1 MRRVDIRE
9 LAPWLEW
16 RFDPAGGP
24 GGQHVNKV
32 STRATL
38 LFDFQNCP
46 LFTAEQRDRVAR
58 RCASCRT
65 RDGRLRVVARQQR
78 SQAANRAVAE
88 ERLLDLLEEALR
100 VRTPRRP
107 TRPTAASRRRRV
119 REKQQRGDVKRGRQA
134 RPSRDD

>member
-1 MRRVDIRE
+1 MRRLNIGE
-9 LAPWLEW
+9 LTPWLEW

-46 LFTAEQRDRVAR
+46 LFTAEQRDRIAR
-58 RCASCRT
+58 RCASRRT
-65 RDGRLRVVARQQR
+65 RDGRLRVVAQQWR
-78 SQAANRAVAE
+78 SQSANRAVAE
-88 ERLLDLLEEALR
+88 ERLVALLADALR
-100 VRTPRRP
+100 VRPPRRP
-107 TRPTAASRRRRV
+107 TRPTAGSQRKRLQAKKR
-119 REKQQRGDVKRGRQA
+119 RGDVKRDRRA

>member
-9 LAPWLEW
+9 LTPWLEW

-46 LFTAEQRDRVAR
+46 LFTAEQRDRVAH
-58 RCASCRT
+58 RCAARRT
-65 RDGRLRVVARQQR
+65 RDGRLRVVAQQQR
-78 SQAANRAVAE
+78 SQAANRAMAG
-88 ERLLDLLEEALR
+88 ERLLALLEDALR

-119 REKQQRGDVKRGRQA
+119 REKKQRGDVKRGRQA
-134 RPSRDD
+134 RRSRDD